1 MHRQFFKKQII
12 LLTLQI
18 EKADS
23 ILLNQ
28 VGVYFQD
35 LHNNQDI
42 SEAMKKENNPVYDRN
57 TLEFVT
63 VALEYCTFVESANRS
78 ELLDFV
84 DKATKILPLLY
95 LKASLLPAIKPDE
108 LFEPEMSVTEEMY
121 ESVRSS
127 IAALLEDK
135 DSYLDTFHPDMAYS
149 ETPIIAFISENLAD
163 VYQDV
168 GNFVSLFRQGNE
180 FVMRETIGLCYQNF
194 SNYWGQPLLNALKA
208 LHHLRYADESLNEL
222 KESE

>member
-57 TLEFVT
+57 TLE
-63 VALEYCTFVESANRS
+63 L
-78 ELLDFV
+78 
-84 DKATKILPLLY
+84 
-95 LKASLLPAIKPDE
+95 SLIH
-108 LFEPEMSVTEEMY
+108 
-121 ESVRSS
+121 
-127 IAALLEDK
+127 I
-135 DSYLDTFHPDMAYS
+135 
-149 ETPIIAFISENLAD
+149 
-163 VYQDV
+163 
-168 GNFVSLFRQGNE
+168 
-180 FVMRETIGLCYQNF
+180 
-194 SNYWGQPLLNALKA
+194 
-208 LHHLRYADESLNEL
+208 
-222 KESE
+222 

>member
-95 LKASLLPAIKPDE
+95 LKASLLPAIEPDE

-127 IAALLEDK
+127 IAALL
-135 DSYLDTFHPDMAYS
+135 
-149 ETPIIAFISENLAD
+149 
-163 VYQDV
+163 
-168 GNFVSLFRQGNE
+168 
-180 FVMRETIGLCYQNF
+180 
-194 SNYWGQPLLNALKA
+194 
-208 LHHLRYADESLNEL
+208 
-222 KESE
+222 